1 MSAKNGLLPLYSLY
15 HICLKDTRPR
25 ETIDFVLPWLLFSQ
39 PCTKYYFPHRK
50 LFQFFSPHR
59 PATWAGR
66 RAGSPVS
73 VSLTVPVMPMWAMG
87 RMKGMACMKCES
99 AATTGH
105 SSGTEIKTK
114 YSKYLKVNL
123 WNTSP

>member
-1 MSAKNGLLPLYSLY
+1 
-15 HICLKDTRPR
+15 
-25 ETIDFVLPWLLFSQ
+25 
-39 PCTKYYFPHRK
+39 
-50 LFQFFSPHR
+50 
-59 PATWAGR
+59 
-66 RAGSPVS
+66 
-73 VSLTVPVMPMWAMG
+73 MWAMG